1 MGQATA
7 TRLDDIWGTAPTTVT
22 TRKAKPTPSVTADHF
37 GCDPGGIV
45 APKGTPG
52 FEHSERTR
60 QGTPDCF
67 AALAEVIAES
77 FEGPSGMIEA
87 QRL

>member
-1 MGQATA
+1 MPKLRIVRVMGQATA

-45 APKGTPG
+45 TPKGIPG
-52 FEHSERTR
+52 FEHLEWTLKVCL
-60 QGTPDCF
+60 T
-67 AALAEVIAES
+67 ALPAS
-77 FEGPSGMIEA
+77 
-87 QRL
+87 LKK